1 MEFSEVC
8 TGNDYVLLEY
18 MTFKTTNSRR
28 VEIAEIANQ
37 SPEIREGF
45 KKLLRPWPHVYLAER
60 RELLLRQAQEIASAR
75 QKAS

>member
-1 MEFSEVC
+1 
-8 TGNDYVLLEY
+8 
-18 MTFKTTNSRR
+18 MTLKDSRSNRR

-60 RELLLRQAQEIASAR
+60 RELLLRQAQEIAR
-75 QKAS
+75 VRNRNPKLQPEH